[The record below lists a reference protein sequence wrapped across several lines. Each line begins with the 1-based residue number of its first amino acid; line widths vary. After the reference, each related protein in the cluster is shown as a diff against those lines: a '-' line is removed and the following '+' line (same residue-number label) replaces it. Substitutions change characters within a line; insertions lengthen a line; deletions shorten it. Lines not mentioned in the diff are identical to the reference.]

1 MRNESADQNDNLLL
15 SWLQALR
22 TEGEVS
28 AESELSRL
36 IETQIAPVVR
46 GVIRFKLR
54 LGSARQEE
62 ESDLAQEALA
72 QWLAELR
79 KLRERPDE
87 RTIGD
92 VRGLAAT
99 ITYRVCAGWLR
110 ARAPR
115 RHTLRYRLQYV
126 LTRQA
131 GLALWTGA
139 GPREKAMVAGFAAW
153 QGRPPVS
160 SESLRRLPEDDA
172 FLARAGR
179 MLPNPK
185 LNELVAAL
193 LEAAGG
199 PVYFEEL
206 VHAAAALLQIR
217 DDPPASTE
225 AALESGEGQQF
236 ASGED
241 LAWQT
246 EKRFFLKRLWEE
258 VGELPLPQRRALLLN
273 LREED
278 GGGCLALFQ
287 ATGVATIRQMAEVLD
302 MSAERFAELWPELPL
317 DDASIAERLALTRQ
331 QVINLRKSARE
342 RLARRLRGFF

>member
-1 MRNESADQNDNLLL
+1 MRNESADQNDKLLL

-22 TEGEVS
+22 TQGEAS
-28 AESELSRL
+28 AEPELARL
-36 IETQIAPVVR
+36 IETQIAPVIR

-54 LGSARQEE
+54 LGSTNQEE
-62 ESDLAQEALA
+62 EADLTQEALT

-87 RTIGD
+87 RAIGD

-131 GLALWTGA
+131 GLALWPGE
-139 GPREKAMVAGFAAW
+139 GSQEKQMLAGFAVW
-153 QGRPPVS
+153 RGRPPVS
-160 SESLRRLPEDDA
+160 TDALRRLPEDDA

-179 MLPNPK
+179 LLSNPK
-185 LNELVAAL
+185 LNELVAAIL
-193 LEAAGG
+193 DAAGG
-199 PVYFEEL
+199 PVPFDEL
-206 VHAAAALLQIR
+206 VQTAATLLQVR

-225 AALESGEGQQF
+225 EAMESGKGHQF
-236 ASGED
+236 ASDED

-246 EKRFFLKRLWEE
+246 EKRFFLERLWEE
-258 VGELPLPQRRALLLN
+258 VRELPLPQRRALLFN

-287 ATGVATIRQMAEVLD
+287 ATGIATIRQMAETLD
-302 MSAERFAELWPELPL
+302 LPAERFAELWPELPL
-317 DDASIAERLALTRQ
+317 DDASIAALLDLTRQ